1 MSTTNGA
8 VTGDAR
14 ADSLNVQTSNGST
27 HLRLLDGSNLREDA
41 TLSAGNGSVE
51 LRMAN
56 SVRADVELDSG
67 NGSVHCDLPLTAKG
81 SDEERHHLRGSL
93 NGGGH
98 KLHITTGNGS
108 IALRGL

>member
-1 MSTTNGA
+1 M
-8 VTGDAR
+8 
-14 ADSLNVQTSNGST
+14 QTSNGST

-41 TLSAGNGSVE
+41 TLTAGNGSVE
-51 LRMAN
+51 LRLAN
-56 SVRADVELDSG
+56 SVHADVELDSG
-67 NGSVHCDLPLTAKG
+67 LGSVHSELRLGSKT
-81 SDEERHHLRGSL
+81 SDEDRHHLRGSL